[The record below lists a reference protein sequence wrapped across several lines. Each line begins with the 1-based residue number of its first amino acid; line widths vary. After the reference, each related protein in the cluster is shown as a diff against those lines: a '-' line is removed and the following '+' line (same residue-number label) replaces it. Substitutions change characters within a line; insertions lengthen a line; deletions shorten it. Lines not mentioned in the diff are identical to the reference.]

1 MRPTLYR
8 DAGVDIASADEA
20 KKRIAGMVRATH
32 GPEVLG
38 GIGGFGG
45 LFALR
50 GLPADPVLVSSTDG
64 VGTKLVIAFLLDRHH
79 TVGADIVNHCVNDIL
94 VQGARPLFFLDDLA
108 TGRLRPEVVE
118 QVVRG
123 IAGACRDAGCALI
136 GGETAEMPG
145 FYQAGEYD
153 LAGTIVGLVSEG
165 KLLTGSAIREGDAIL
180 GLASSGLHTNG
191 YSLARRVLLE
201 DGGLSLGS
209 IVSPLARPLGDELLA
224 VHRCYAPAVLPLV
237 EKGLV
242 HGMVHITGGG
252 FQGNIPRVLPEGVAA
267 EIAAAWEV
275 PPVFRLIAAMGN
287 VPAPEMFR
295 TFNMGIGLLLFVP
308 AGRAEEAAAALAKA
322 GEKVIRAG
330 RAVGRGNGRPPVV
343 FTGNPELVEDP
354 EPVEG
359 SKGGK

>member
-20 KKRIAGMVRATH
+20 KKRIAGLVRATH

-50 GLPADPVLVSSTDG
+50 DLPADPVLVSSTDG
-64 VGTKLVIAFLLDRHH
+64 VGTKLKIAFLLDRHH

-94 VQGARPLFFLDDLA
+94 VQGARPLFFLDYLA
-108 TGRLRPEVVE
+108 TGRLRPAVVE
-118 QVVRG
+118 QVVKG
-123 IAGACRDAGCALI
+123 IAGACRAAGCALI

-145 FYQAGEYD
+145 FYAPGEYD
-153 LAGTIVGLVSEG
+153 LAGTIVGLVSRG
-165 KLLTGSAIREGDAIL
+165 KLLTGAAIREGDAIL

-191 YSLARRVLLE
+191 YSLARRVMLE
-201 DGGLSLGS
+201 DGGLSLEG
-209 IVSPLARPLGDELLA
+209 IISPLSRPLGDELLA

-252 FQGNIPRVLPEGVAA
+252 FTGNIPRVIPEGIAA
-267 EIAAAWEV
+267 EIAATWEV
-275 PPVFRLIAAMGN
+275 PPVFRLIAEMGS
-287 VPAPEMFR
+287 VPAPEMYR

-308 AGRAEEAAAALAKA
+308 AERADEIAVALTRAS
-322 GEKVIRAG
+322 EKVIRAG
-330 RAVGRGNGRPPVV
+330 RAVHRGPVMPPVS
-343 FTGNPELVEDP
+343 FTGNPELAEWR
-354 EPVEG
+354 
-359 SKGGK
+359 S